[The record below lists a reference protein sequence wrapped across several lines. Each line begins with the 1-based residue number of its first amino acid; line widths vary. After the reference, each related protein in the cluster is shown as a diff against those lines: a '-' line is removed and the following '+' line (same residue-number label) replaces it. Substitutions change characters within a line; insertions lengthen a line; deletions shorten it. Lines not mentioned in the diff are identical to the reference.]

1 MSNIL
6 INLYKYMKESIALN
20 REIDQLLA
28 FSDRELSDIG
38 ISRGDIGMIAR
49 GYNVRRGNYC

>member
-1 MSNIL
+1 
-6 INLYKYMKESIALN
+6 MKESIALN
-20 REIDQLLA
+20 REIDQLSA